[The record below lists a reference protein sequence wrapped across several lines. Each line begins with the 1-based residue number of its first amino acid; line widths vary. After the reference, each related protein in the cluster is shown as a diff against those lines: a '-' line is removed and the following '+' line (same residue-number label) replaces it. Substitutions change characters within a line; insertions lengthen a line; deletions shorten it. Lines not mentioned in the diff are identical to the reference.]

1 MATNQNPTPPASGNP
16 SGSNQQQ
23 SLNPTPLQPG
33 VVGDKTQRKLKLGKQ
48 QLGVLFVVAFILVAG
63 GFYFVQSGFLS
74 ASAPADSLAVAQPEM
89 GVVTPRN
96 KPMDAVNK
104 YGNVGPNVSPTSSL
118 NPTDQAAD
126 ENTLMLTGE
135 PRKWSLGTNE
145 SLSDRDL
152 REVSSTQPAGGGA
165 ANPYQQKQ
173 QISSRVNSDISR
185 MGAEQRSVVRN
196 LQDARRQELLDQQR
210 EAEKQAYDRRTQER
224 ILANMESNSRAAQE
238 YYQNPN
244 RYAMAVSNQGGVPAG
259 AQQPVGQGQPGGLA
273 QSGTPGLKMEEFYRV
288 KAYYKGQIPA
298 QLAQYYSKEMAEEQ
312 RLALAGDNTGIVL
325 TQVIQRQSNG
335 QQLGQNV
342 SRRNG
347 FYGLN
352 GKRQS
357 PTGSGPSQKNLAIPA
372 VIHGDA
378 DVIKVTNG
386 STVKIRLTEGATL
399 MLNGD
404 QVELPANGLLSG
416 VCSIAGERV
425 QITIS
430 NLRIGNYLYQAAMQ
444 VYDMDGI
451 AGVRV
456 PDLNTKQAASQ
467 MLVQTGTSASQMP
480 YFVNSSGNVGQ
491 QFANQMAYQMGNQ
504 LFQGA
509 RNLAGAKLGQPIALI
524 RANYMILLKGG
535 ANSNMSDPTMR
546 GNRVEDTSQY

>member
-33 VVGDKTQRKLKLGKQ
+33 VVGDKTQRKIKLGKQ

-74 ASAPADSLAVAQPEM
+74 ATAPADSLAVAQPEM

-135 PRKWSLGTNE
+135 PRKWSLDTNE

-244 RYAMAVSNQGGVPAG
+244 RYAMAVSNQGGVAAG

-273 QSGTPGLKMEEFYRV
+273 QGGTPGLKMEEFYRV

-325 TQVIQRQSNG
+325 TQVIQRQNNG

-386 STVKIRLTEGATL
+386 STVKIRLTEGAVL